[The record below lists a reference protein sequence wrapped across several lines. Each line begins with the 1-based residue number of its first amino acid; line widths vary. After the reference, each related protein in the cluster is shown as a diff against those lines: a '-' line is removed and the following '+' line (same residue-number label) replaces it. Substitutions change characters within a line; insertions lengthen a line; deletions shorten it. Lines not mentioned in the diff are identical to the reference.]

1 MTTTVSVCMATYNG
15 SAYLR
20 EQLDSILAELR
31 EGDEIVIIDDASPDG
46 TVSVIESY
54 DDPRIRLLR
63 NEANLGYVRSFERA
77 LSIARGDV
85 LLLSDQDDVWV
96 PGRRDALVQAA
107 GAKGIAAS
115 NLRLLGSEETLR
127 SPLTGRP
134 WLLRAADSTRPL
146 RNELRI
152 LAGDIPYFGCAMAI
166 RREALDLVLP
176 FPEGL
181 TESHDLWIATVAN
194 AARRMTHLEQPTLY
208 RRVHE
213 DNASTSRP
221 RGIGAVLRSRL
232 LLLRLWRLA
241 RRRVRASAR

>member
-1 MTTTVSVCMATYNG
+1 MATYNG

-20 EQLDSILAELR
+20 EQLDSILSELR
-31 EGDEIVIIDDASPDG
+31 PDDEIVIVDDASPDD
-46 TVSVIESY
+46 TVAVVETY
-54 DDPRIRLLR
+54 DDPRIRLVR
-63 NEANLGYVRSFERA
+63 NDRNRGYVRSFERA
-77 LSIARGDV
+77 LGVATGDV
-85 LLLSDQDDVWV
+85 LLLSDQDDVWI
-96 PGRRDALVQAA
+96 PGRRDALVEAA
-107 GAKGIAAS
+107 TARGVAAS
-115 NLRLLGSEETLR
+115 NLLLLGSEEALR

-134 WLLRAADSTRPL
+134 WLLRAADGTRPL
-146 RNELRI
+146 RNELGI

-166 RREALDLVLP
+166 RRDSLDLVLP

-232 LLLRLWRLA
+232 LLLRLWQLA
-241 RRRVRASAR
+241 RRRVRAIDR